1 MLGRKSREDPEKNVV
16 LSDKEQVLQIC
27 KDAKLHSR
35 KDKKSFVVEV
45 NKKVIASGKNE
56 DVVWKR
62 ALRTLL

>member
-1 MLGRKSREDPEKNVV
+1 MLGRKSKEDPEKNVV

-27 KDAKLHSR
+27 DAKLHSR